1 MQNIKQIERGK
12 VMRKLK
18 VAIIGT
24 GIIASSHL
32 SAIKN
37 TGVCELCAVCD
48 INEEK
53 AKALSEEYQVPY
65 FLDYHEIPGKI
76 DVDAVILNLPH
87 YLHCESSVFF
97 LEHGVHVLVEKP
109 MANSVEEC
117 EKMIAAAER
126 NNRKL
131 AVGHVQRYY
140 KANAY
145 VKETIA
151 DGRLG
156 KLCMITGVRSINY
169 FLDSRP
175 RWFLNKK
182 LSGGGIGMNYGAHA
196 LDTLF
201 YITDET
207 EGEITSNYGNLAN
220 EHDIEGHVQFM
231 IKLPNGVSMC
241 ETLTGY
247 QNCGHELIYYFT
259 GGVLKIAGAKN
270 IYELVED
277 KWLPVDIGEE
287 KPAMECQLID
297 FCNYLEDKPGMICE
311 PECGRAVIAALEK
324 VYRK

>member
-1 MQNIKQIERGK
+1 MNK
-12 VMRKLK
+12 MK

-24 GIIASSHL
+24 GIIAKSHL
-32 SAIKN
+32 KAIKN

-65 FLDYHEIPGKI
+65 FLDYHEIPGS
-76 DVDAVILNLPH
+76 VEADAVIINLPH

-97 LEHGVHVLVEKP
+97 LEHGIHVLVEKP

-126 NNRKL
+126 NNCKL
-131 AVGHVQRYY
+131 AVGHVQRYN

-145 VKETIA
+145 VKKVIA
-151 DGRLG
+151 EGHMG
-156 KLCMITGVRSINY
+156 KLCMITGFRSINY

-201 YITDET
+201 YITDER
-207 EGEITSNYGNLAN
+207 EAEIVSSYGNLIN
-220 EHDIEGHVQFM
+220 EYDIEGHVQFM

-241 ETLTGY
+241 ETLSGY
-247 QNCGHELIYYFT
+247 QSCGHELIYYFT
-259 GGVLKIAGAKN
+259 DGVLKVEGAKDV
-270 IYELVED
+270 YKFEEG

-287 KPAMECQLID
+287 APAMERQLLD
-297 FCNYLEDKPGMICE
+297 FCSYLEDKPSMICE
-311 PECGRAVIAALEK
+311 PQCGKAVIAALEK